1 MDRYNSVLSI
11 AGSDSGG
18 CAGIQADIKSISA
31 NGGYAATV
39 ITATTAQNTQGVTDI
54 HPLPIAHIKAQMD
67 AVLSDIEFGAVKI
80 GMLHSAEVIQTVQE
94 TLATYKIDKIIL
106 DPVMIATSG
115 DKLITDDA
123 IMALKEFFPQT
134 YLITPNI
141 PEAELI
147 IGHKIT
153 LENLEA
159 SAREIGEAFS
169 VSVLLKGGHLE
180 SKEFMTDMLYIK
192 ETEKL
197 VSINNKSVNTN
208 HTHGTGCSLSSTIAT
223 NLALGFDLETSVVKA
238 CTYLN
243 EAIRAGKDKILGKG
257 NGPIHHFYGLK
268 LKS

>member
-54 HPLPIAHIKAQMD
+54 HPLPIEHIKAQMD
-67 AVLSDIEFGAVKI
+67 AVLSDIEFAAVKI
-80 GMLHSAEVIQTVQE
+80 GMLHSSEVIQTVQE
-94 TLATYKIDKIIL
+94 TLASYNISKIVL
-106 DPVMIATSG
+106 DPVMVATSG
-115 DKLITDDA
+115 DKLISEDA
-123 IMALKEFFPQT
+123 VMALKAFFPKT

-147 IGHKIT
+147 IGHNIT

-159 SAREIGEAFS
+159 SAKEIGEKFS

-180 SKEFMTDMLYIK
+180 LETLMTDALYSKETGKVMI
-192 ETEKL
+192 
-197 VSINNKSVNTN
+197 INNKSVDTK
-208 HTHGTGCSLSSTIAT
+208 HTHGTGCSLSSSIAT
-223 NLALGFDLETSVVKA
+223 NLALGFKLEEAVVKA

-243 EAIRAGKDKILGKG
+243 EAIDAGKDKILGKG
-257 NGPIHHFYGLK
+257 NGPIHHFYNLEGK
-268 LKS
+268 C